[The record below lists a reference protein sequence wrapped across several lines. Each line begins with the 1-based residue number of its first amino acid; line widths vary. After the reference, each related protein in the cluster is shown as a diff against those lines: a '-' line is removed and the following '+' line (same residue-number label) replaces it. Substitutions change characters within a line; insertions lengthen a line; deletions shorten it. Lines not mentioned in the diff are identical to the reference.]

1 MNAVVLQHP
10 HLAAIRSQPRIS
22 TTLRHLRADAL
33 WITLDRD
40 SVTGLQNFT
49 PELVREFRELVD
61 DLQHRR
67 DEDSPHYA
75 VVQSADPSYFSMG
88 GDLRFF
94 RDCIQRRDAV
104 RLRDY
109 SMRCLDLLLSWSGKI
124 KDSTT
129 SIALVQGRAL
139 GGGFEMALATDY
151 LVAEEH
157 ASFGFPEIM
166 FGLFPCTG
174 AMGLLAS
181 RVGARQAE
189 RMMTNKKIYTAAELY
204 DMGLVDEIC
213 ATGEGELAVERFIA
227 NHSSRLK
234 ARLKVQQSRYRHS
247 ALDHAEGVRIVD
259 DWVETAMCLSTEELR
274 AMDMLIMMQSREA
287 AASAGQVAGQAAA

>member
-10 HLAAIRSQPRIS
+10 HLTSVRSQSRV
-22 TTLRHLRADAL
+22 TTQVRHLQADAL
-33 WITLDRD
+33 WMTVDKD
-40 SVTGLQNFT
+40 SATGLQNFT
-49 PELVREFRELVD
+49 PELVQEFRALID
-61 DLQHRR
+61 DLQLRR
-67 DEDSPHYA
+67 ADASSPHYA
-75 VVQSADPSYFSMG
+75 VVQSAHPDYFSMG

-109 SMRCLDLLLSWSGKI
+109 SMRCLDLLLSWSGRI
-124 KDSTT
+124 KDTTT

-139 GGGFEMALATDY
+139 GGGFEMALSMDY
-151 LVAEEH
+151 LIAEEH
-157 ASFGFPEIM
+157 SSFGFPEIM

-174 AMGLLAS
+174 AMGLLSA
-181 RVGARQAE
+181 RIGAHQAE

-204 DMGLVDEIC
+204 DMGLVDELC
-213 ATGEGELAVERFIA
+213 GKGEGELAVERFVA

-259 DWVETAMCLSTEELR
+259 DWVETAMCLSAEELR
-274 AMDMLIMMQSREA
+274 ALDMLIMMQAREA
-287 AASAGQVAGQAAA
+287 AAPAARQVA